1 MDTPCRVCCVGTGVI
16 GSSWAAAF
24 AVHGNQVALYDLK
37 PELLYSAR
45 ERILAIF
52 HQLREAGVLDDQSA
66 AEAMGRLHFTTDLAE
81 AAGDAQ
87 WIQENA
93 PDRLELKKSVLSQI
107 EGCCPPNAVVA
118 SSTSNLLISKI
129 AEDAARPERCIGG
142 HPYNPPHLIPLVEV
156 TRGPKT
162 GDETVAAAVEFYSS
176 CGKTPV
182 VLQKET
188 IGFISNRLQM
198 ALYREAVDLVMRGVC
213 SVEDVDAAV
222 TYGPGLRWAALGP
235 NMIYQLGGGEGGLKG
250 LLTALKEG
258 GDALIADLADWKEQP
273 PEWIDLAQAGVLQE
287 MEHFPAYIGHSN
299 RSIGAFRDQV
309 LIELLKL
316 HQKL

>member
-1 MDTPCRVCCVGTGVI
+1 MSPISRVACVGTGVI

-24 AVHGNQVALYDLK
+24 AINGFQVALYDIKDTFLAEAEK
-37 PELLYSAR
+37 KIA
-45 ERILAIF
+45 AIF
-52 HQLREAGVLDDQSA
+52 HSMETAGVLTPDAVSA
-66 AEAMGRLHFTTDLAE
+66 ARAKLSFTTDLTE
-81 AAGDAQ
+81 AVGSVQ
-87 WIQENA
+87 FIQENTPDRIELKQSVLAQIEAACA
-93 PDRLELKKSVLSQI
+93 PDTVI
-107 EGCCPPNAVVA
+107 A

-129 AEDAARPERCIGG
+129 AERALHPERCVGG

-156 TRGPKT
+156 TRGPNT
-162 GDETVAAAVEFYSS
+162 SDRALEAAVVFYRA
-176 CGKTPV
+176 CGKSPV
-182 VLQKET
+182 VLQKES

-213 SVEDVDAAV
+213 SVEDVDTAV
-222 TYGPGLRWAALGP
+222 TYGPGLRWASLGP
-235 NMIYQLGGGEGGLKG
+235 NMIYQLGGGSGGLKG

-273 PEWIDLAQAGVLQE
+273 AEWIDIAQAGVLRE
-287 MEHFPAYIGHSN
+287 MEHFPDHISHDNAQIGV
-299 RSIGAFRDQV
+299 FRDKV